1 MATATEAVVQTKFLM
16 LDLGKIS
23 ESPMNPRKHFDP
35 QSLKELAESIKVH
48 GVQQPIVV
56 RPDGNKHD
64 RFEIVVGA
72 RRFKASKL
80 ANRTHIPAIINPL
93 SNAAALE
100 IMVIENLQREDVHP
114 LDEALGY
121 EALLKKHA
129 TCEVCNVHSGHRID
143 CPNKHE
149 LANEQTAESIAAKV
163 GKSVGY
169 VYARLKLLALI
180 PAGREALDKDRIT
193 PGHAVL
199 IARLQPKDQVKA
211 IAACFGITSQWE
223 LDKLKNHDPQNL
235 KFNMIV
241 EDDEDLPD
249 DLTFVGQGFQRM
261 RPLIPEK
268 MLRDWI
274 QENVNLSLKS
284 VPWDLADEKLVPE
297 AGACGSCLKR
307 SVSNPS
313 LFLGLTR
320 ANDHDN
326 CFDPA
331 CFQSKQKAFVKLQL
345 KTAKTAEKPLVQ
357 ISEQT
362 AYTKPKEGEKILKK
376 GQWLPA
382 KKGECEGVTKAL
394 IVRGENAGEQQLV
407 CADLNCKVHKRHL
420 SSGGTA
426 FNSGHSAED
435 VTVQRENE
443 RVNELVVERILAS
456 VVAKIKKPDIKV
468 LRTLFEVRT
477 ENWYGDYP
485 MLARALGLKF
495 KDDQDAAKSVQAFA
509 KKANLAVM
517 MRLVFLVS
525 VSGDMQIWTHEFKAI
540 AKAFGLDITKTR
552 KLIEKEVHTPEK
564 PLAKKAKAGK

>member
-1 MATATEAVVQTKFLM
+1 MATAATEVQTKFQM
-16 LDLGKIS
+16 IDLGKIS

-35 QSLKELAESIKVH
+35 QSLKELAESIKAH

-56 RPDGNKHD
+56 RPDGNKQD

-72 RRFKASKL
+72 RRSRAAKL
-80 ANRTHIPAIINPL
+80 AGVKEIPAVIREL

-121 EALLKKHA
+121 EALMKKA
-129 TCEVCNVHSGHRID
+129 SETD
-143 CPNKHE
+143 AE
-149 LANEQTAESIAAKV
+149 LGELPGAPRHTAESIAAKV

-169 VYARLKLLALI
+169 VYARLKLLALV
-180 PAGREALDKDRIT
+180 PAAREAFQNEHIT
-193 PGHAVL
+193 AGHAVL
-199 IARLQPKDQVKA
+199 IARLQAGDQLKA
-211 IAACFGITSQWE
+211 LAACFKNYVSQNIKKLDPTKASWAE
-223 LDKLKNHDPQNL
+223 LGDAVGLDL
-235 KFNMIV
+235 G
-241 EDDEDLPD
+241 DDEPMGDTWIGMPSALR
-249 DLTFVGQGFQRM
+249 LAS
-261 RPLIPEK
+261 EK
-268 MLRDWI
+268 FLREWI
-274 QENVNLSLKS
+274 QEHINLKLAG
-284 VPWDLADEKLVPE
+284 VPWHLDDEKLLPE
-297 AGACGSCLKR
+297 AGACVTCPKR
-307 SVSNPS
+307 SMSNPA
-313 LFLGLTR
+313 LFAELTKKGE
-320 ANDHDN
+320 NDT
-326 CFDPA
+326 CFDPS
-331 CFQSKQKAFVKLQL
+331 CFQAKQKAFVKLQV
-345 KTAKTAEKPLVQ
+345 KAAKTSDAPLVQ

-420 SSGGTA
+420 SSGGTS
-426 FNSGHSAED
+426 FDSGRSAED
-435 VTVQRENE
+435 VTAQREDE
-443 RVNELVVERILAS
+443 RINNLVVERILES
-456 VVAKIKKPDIKV
+456 VVAKIKKPDLKV

-495 KDDQDAAKSVQAFA
+495 KDDQDAAKAVKAFA
-509 KKANLAVM
+509 KKANLAGM

-525 VSGDMQIWTHEFKAI
+525 VSEEMQIWTHEFKSI
-540 AKAFGLDITKTR
+540 VKVFGLDIAKTR
-552 KLIEKEVHTPEK
+552 KLIEKEVQTPEK